1 MQKDLLELSVKVGK
15 ELEKSCEVLNLD
27 DYQKDFI
34 DESIIT
40 VFNNE
45 ISSKKKKIE
54 EIETLLNE
62 LHNDMAK
69 SIIDMKTYKP
79 LSTDL
84 LAIKDKIR
92 LLND

>member
-34 DESIIT
+34 DESNIT
-40 VFNNE
+40 VFKNE

-79 LSTDL
+79 LSADL

>member
-1 MQKDLLELSVKVGK
+1 MQKELLELSVKVGK
-15 ELEKSCEVLNLD
+15 ELEKCCEALDLD
-27 DYQKDFI
+27 DYKKDFI
-34 DESIIT
+34 DEGIMA

-54 EIETLLNE
+54 EIEMLLNE

-79 LSTDL
+79 LSSDL
-84 LAIKDKIR
+84 LEIKDKIR
-92 LLND
+92 LLNN

>member
-34 DESIIT
+34 DESIMA

-69 SIIDMKTYKP
+69 SIIEMKTYKP